1 MSRRAR
7 LSEVLVLQ
15 CTANCIPRSTV
26 VPQRY
31 LPPFPSPNKYCR
43 FWGSLLL
50 TPKSS
55 CFLLFF
61 SSSDLS
67 LSPAV
72 PKTNRGQAPSR
83 ALQPPTTTFSCKE
96 VPLLVGFP
104 PLLPE
109 SPLVRHFPEQRSV
122 LRDAAGRARR
132 GSARRRARARA
143 ERSAPLGGGAWAGG
157 GGAAPHRGRGVCG
170 GERAGPS
177 GGGEEKKK
185 PSLSRAAVGL
195 LGHIPKTAAHFV

>member
-1 MSRRAR
+1 MRVNPKLCTSQRGSANMPGAGRRRRKGVSSPAAPNPPAFYCFSAHPICHSRLQSQKQTEVKLRAAR
-7 LSEVLVLQ
+7 CSH
-15 CTANCIPRSTV
+15 
-26 VPQRY
+26 
-31 LPPFPSPNKYCR
+31 LPPPLAARRYHC
-43 FWGSLLL
+43 
-50 TPKSS
+50 SS
-55 CFLLFF
+55 A
-61 SSSDLS
+61 S
-67 LSPAV
+67 
-72 PKTNRGQAPSR
+72 
-83 ALQPPTTTFSCKE
+83 
-96 VPLLVGFP
+96 P